1 MATGSNRH
9 YTVVLRNDNGG
20 IHLHTVSLDSQKP
33 DPQETVLPPGP
44 AAQVGLTRPVPVRTL
59 LKAGFSGSGVRR
71 QGRSP
76 VDHDIMLCRRMF
88 GVLGA
93 APSVS
98 CKSAR
103 NACQNDSAE
112 RDCKGLA
119 TPNPKLQAVEGW
131 RLGRETQ
138 FTSPKAKLS
147 PRRTCWPFSRRPT
160 QSN

>member
-9 YTVVLRNDNGG
+9 YTVVLRDDNGG

-103 NACQNDSAE
+103 NACQKDSAE
-112 RDCKGLA
+112 GGLQRSRNTQPKTTGGGGVA
-119 TPNPKLQAVEGW
+119 ARSRNPIHIPQSEAISAPNLLAILE
-131 RLGRETQ
+131 
-138 FTSPKAKLS
+138 KAHSK
-147 PRRTCWPFSRRPT
+147 
-160 QSN
+160 